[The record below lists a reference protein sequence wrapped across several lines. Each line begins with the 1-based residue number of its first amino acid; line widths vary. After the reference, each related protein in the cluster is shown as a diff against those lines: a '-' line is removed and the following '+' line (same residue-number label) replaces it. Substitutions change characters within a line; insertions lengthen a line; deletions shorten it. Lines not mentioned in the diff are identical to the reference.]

1 MSKSNL
7 IEKSIE
13 KINQK
18 KLLLVFPI
26 TNKQDPPS
34 LWFQLFPRVPM
45 DWNWSE
51 DGDNRVVQMW
61 QLMKT
66 LSDCRRVIYSKWY
79 QNRAT
84 FFSNDFFTHMLAY
97 QKHTLHSHIEWTS
110 TEKLLLEILRNNS
123 PMSTK
128 ELKAE
133 SGLKGKLFEA
143 EYTRSL
149 KKLFLHQYIVA
160 YGEVE
165 DGAFPSLAI
174 GATETLY
181 EEEWL
186 AADAISL
193 KDCELEMRRVA
204 KSSAAFQNYFKK
216 QLKMMQI

>member
-1 MSKSNL
+1 MSKSSL

-45 DWNWSE
+45 DWSWSE
-51 DGDNRVVQMW
+51 DGDNRVVRMW
-61 QLMKT
+61 HLMKT

-84 FFSNDFFTHMLAY
+84 FFSNDFFTHLLAY
-97 QKHTLHSHIEWTS
+97 QKHKVHSQIEWTS
-110 TEKLLLEILRNNS
+110 TERQLLEILRNNS

-133 SGLKGKLFEA
+133 SGLKGKFFEA

-165 DGAFPSLAI
+165 DGVFPSLAL

-186 AADAISL
+186 MADSISL
-193 KDCELEMRRVA
+193 KDCELEIKRVA
-204 KSSAAFQNYFKK
+204 GSSTAFQNYFKK
-216 QLKMMQI
+216 QLKMTHV